1 MPEKSKEFQ
10 LEMVFAELQEL
21 AFRREHLTNRLNLL
35 IMLTEFRQNAG
46 LHEEVDEKEGIEEEL
61 KKLSERKRQ
70 LQQLQERLEFKHF
83 TGGTF
88 TTVPIDE
95 PTTPSSM
102 GTEIFF
108 VEPPPYPAP
117 QVIMDVSK
125 LPPCSS
131 PTRCPHCEQFVT
143 TEVITMTG
151 STAWLVC
158 LVCAFLGCIAGCCLI
173 PFCMSNYKD
182 IVHKCP
188 KCRSQIHKCTKL

>member
-83 TGGTF
+83 T
-88 TTVPIDE
+88 
-95 PTTPSSM
+95 
-102 GTEIFF
+102 
-108 VEPPPYPAP
+108 AP